1 VAAGK
6 AARSSAIKPS
16 LGKSPLNAT
25 VWDEPDDGN
34 KNVQGKGKPGIYKG
48 KWNCDSIEQQRYL
61 ALEVPAKRGR
71 QNGIPLMDSKQGAG
85 KEKISDGSK
94 QQVHTVERNGPR
106 RKLILAHPA
115 SNKRNQR

>member
-1 VAAGK
+1 MAAGK

-61 ALEVPAKRGR
+61 ALEVPAK
-71 QNGIPLMDSKQGAG
+71 QGAG